1 MSGHGASS
9 LSLLAHPYQ
18 RLEPFTGGR
27 AELKEAA
34 RRRGS
39 AIVWLMGKATDP
51 PELKLLSNRP
61 GGLSLLT
68 VLPKSPDILGN
79 PALVQAIQRLRPNG
93 ILPHHEEPRASELAH
108 VLRRPPLDLA
118 VEVTDYLEW
127 RGLRFDHDTVR
138 LIRRIVE
145 LSENLRS
152 VTGLARNMYM
162 SRRALGRRFM
172 TLGLPVP
179 SHWLQMAR
187 LLRVVIRLQN
197 TDDSVFAVA
206 CGQGYPDGF
215 SVSNQMYR
223 LFGCR
228 PTEVRERLGWEW
240 VFEEWLRREAEAGAF
255 APTNADKFSG
265 VPLRG
270 TTPPALRRHAR
281 ARRRDPLRA

>member
-1 MSGHGASS
+1 
-9 LSLLAHPYQ
+9 
-18 RLEPFTGGR
+18 
-27 AELKEAA
+27 
-34 RRRGS
+34 
-39 AIVWLMGKATDP
+39 V
-51 PELKLLSNRP
+51 
-61 GGLSLLT
+61 
-68 VLPKSPDILGN
+68 
-79 PALVQAIQRLRPNG
+79 LVQAIQMLRPNG
-93 ILPHHEEPRASELAH
+93 ILPHHEQPRATELAH

-118 VEVTDYLEW
+118 TEVTDYLEW

-145 LSENLRS
+145 LSDSLRS
-152 VTGLARNMYM
+152 VTGLARSMYM

-197 TDDSVFAVA
+197 TDDSVFSVA
-206 CGQGYPDGF
+206 CAQGYPDGF

-240 VFEEWLRREAEAGAF
+240 VFEAWLRREAEAGAF
-255 APTNADKFSG
+255 APANADKFSG
-265 VPLRG
+265 ASIPGGHTARLASADACKAPGPSPGLNMQPAHSTDDVAVLRLGVYRG
-270 TTPPALRRHAR
+270 TTMYRCRP
-281 ARRRDPLRA
+281 